1 MAKHL
6 DGAMALPQNIY
17 VWATVPEFH
26 HVVKENHL
34 CYLCLKLLLGKVF
47 GIVFFGEINN
57 NPD

>member
-1 MAKHL
+1 ML
-6 DGAMALPQNIY
+6 ALPQNIY
-17 VWATVPEFH
+17 VWANVPEFH

-34 CYLCLKLLLGKVF
+34 CYLCLKLLCF